1 MATSK
6 HACGSR
12 AQRVVSSMTTTQ
24 TPIITLYGT
33 TLCGFCSAARRLL
46 DAKGIS
52 YDYIAV
58 DTDAKLR
65 AEIVERSGQR
75 TVPQIWIGDVHVG
88 GYSDLASLER
98 DQKLDDLLLARG

>member
-12 AQRVVSSMTTTQ
+12 AQGLAASMTTTQ

-46 DAKGIS
+46 DAKGVS

-65 AEIVERSGQR
+65 AEIVEKSGQR
-75 TVPQIWIGDVHVG
+75 TVPQIWIGHVHVG